1 MTSPVTNQVA
11 KAAIQGPGTEQP
23 WIMKQRI
30 ALLLSSASLLIVVLL
45 AIMWSFRSP
54 SPKTSLTRQNHGI
67 LVNDRIRVSGS
78 TEAVRMR
85 TIVAPMLEG
94 QQFGTLTIS
103 KLVPSGTHVDRGD
116 LLVDFD
122 RQAQMRNFIDKQ
134 DEYQKLANQAIQE
147 QAKDD
152 AARAKE
158 ETEIQQAESDLSK
171 AQLEMQKR
179 ELLSR
184 IDAEKEQ
191 QALDQAKA
199 TLQQLRATFDLKRKS
214 AHSAVR
220 LLEIQRDRAEQVMQ
234 HARANTELMEIKSP
248 IDGVVVLNTIWK
260 QGKMGQVQEGDQVR
274 AGVSFMQVVDP
285 SSMQVRAFVNQ
296 EDFLA
301 LRFGGTAQIYLDAY
315 PELVFPGKLVEMAPI
330 ARNGDFSDK
339 LRSFAVVFSISGT
352 DPKLM
357 PDLSAAVDV
366 NLSMQAGGAGAFQ

>member
-122 RQAQMRNFIDKQ
+122 RQ
-134 DEYQKLANQAIQE
+134 
-147 QAKDD
+147 
-152 AARAKE
+152 
-158 ETEIQQAESDLSK
+158 
-171 AQLEMQKR
+171 
-179 ELLSR
+179 
-184 IDAEKEQ
+184 
-191 QALDQAKA
+191 
-199 TLQQLRATFDLKRKS
+199 
-214 AHSAVR
+214 
-220 LLEIQRDRAEQVMQ
+220 
-234 HARANTELMEIKSP
+234 
-248 IDGVVVLNTIWK
+248 
-260 QGKMGQVQEGDQVR
+260 
-274 AGVSFMQVVDP
+274 
-285 SSMQVRAFVNQ
+285 
-296 EDFLA
+296 
-301 LRFGGTAQIYLDAY
+301 
-315 PELVFPGKLVEMAPI
+315 
-330 ARNGDFSDK
+330 
-339 LRSFAVVFSISGT
+339 
-352 DPKLM
+352 
-357 PDLSAAVDV
+357 
-366 NLSMQAGGAGAFQ
+366 

>member
-1 MTSPVTNQVA
+1 MTSPVADEVA
-11 KAAIQGPGTEQP
+11 TAAIQGPGTEQP
-23 WIMKQRI
+23 WIIKQRI
-30 ALLLSSASLLIVVLL
+30 ALLVSSASLLAVVLL
-45 AIMWSFRSP
+45 AIMWSVRSP
-54 SPKTSLTRQNHGI
+54 SPKTSLTRQNHGV

-94 QQFGTLTIS
+94 QQFGTLTIT
-103 KLVPSGTHVDRGD
+103 KLVPSGTHVGKGD

-122 RQAQMRNFIDKQ
+122 RQAQMRNFVDKQ
-134 DEYQKLANQAIQE
+134 DEYQKLANQAIQG

-152 AARAKE
+152 AARAKD

-184 IDAEKEQ
+184 IDAEKAQ
-191 QALDQAKA
+191 QALDEAKA

-220 LLEIQRDRAEQVMQ
+220 LLEIQRDRAEQVME

-315 PELVFPGKLVEMAPI
+315 PELVFPGKLAEMAPI

-357 PDLSAAVDV
+357 PDLSAAVDI